1 MIAQSINNN
10 NNSSDVENKEVYK
23 DKEEKLVL
31 ALLLELYPK
40 FNTILVDTNRYSF
53 YSILYCLLSTYTTN
67 YCSNQICK

>member
-1 MIAQSINNN
+1 MVAQSINNN

-40 FNTILVDTNRYSF
+40 FNIILVDTNRYSF
-53 YSILYCLLSTYTTN
+53 YFILYCLLSTYTTN
-67 YCSNQICK
+67 YCFNQIYK

>member
-1 MIAQSINNN
+1 MVAQSINNN
-10 NNSSDVENKEVYK
+10 NSSSDVENKEVYK

-53 YSILYCLLSTYTTN
+53 YPILYCLLSTYTTN

>member
-1 MIAQSINNN
+1 MVAQSINNN

-53 YSILYCLLSTYTTN
+53 YFILYCLLSTYTTN
-67 YCSNQICK
+67 YCFNQIYK